1 MICLVPFGQKIE
13 VDVYKTRQIG
23 VKTRTYVNVG
33 NIMCY
38 FVYKKRK
45 MYRNETL
52 QLEGDSI
59 WGSITLLLSSLT
71 GRPCTGPERAQ
82 FYEDI
87 LLKSLEKQEKAMLS
101 LLKFSEIL

>member
-1 MICLVPFGQKIE
+1 MN
-13 VDVYKTRQIG
+13 YKC
-23 VKTRTYVNVG
+23 
-33 NIMCY
+33 NI
-38 FVYKKRK
+38 FSIRRK